1 MAIQGFKFD
10 PVIDIGVTIVVK
22 YAIAKQLAG
31 KRIITTDGEELGR
44 VVDLYFNELSGKLES
59 VLVDPNPD
67 SSLALRVKREGGGM
81 ITIPYT
87 SVLDVKDVMVVDR
100 RNLG

>member
-1 MAIQGFKFD
+1 M
-10 PVIDIGVTIVVK
+10 VK

-44 VVDLYFNELSGKLES
+44 IVDLGLNELSGKIDRVIIE
-59 VLVDPNPD
+59 PNPD
-67 SSLALRVKREGGGM
+67 SSIAEHAQREGAGY
-81 ITIPYT
+81 ITIPYG

-100 RNLG
+100 RGLTA

>member
-1 MAIQGFKFD
+1 MLIFMA
-10 PVIDIGVTIVVK
+10 K

-44 VVDLYFNELSGKLES
+44 IVDLYVNEVSGKLES
-59 VLVDPNPD
+59 VLVEPNPE
-67 SSLALRVKREGGGM
+67 STMAQRAGKEGV
-81 ITIPYT
+81 ITIPYA

-100 RNLG
+100 RGLAAQT

>member
-1 MAIQGFKFD
+1 M
-10 PVIDIGVTIVVK
+10 VK

-44 VVDLYFNELSGKLES
+44 VIDLYVNELTGKIES
-59 VLVDPNPD
+59 VLLEPNPD
-67 SSLALRVKREGGGM
+67 STLAIRGHKEAGGLV
-81 ITIPYT
+81 TVPYS

-100 RNLG
+100 RQLG

>member
-1 MAIQGFKFD
+1 M
-10 PVIDIGVTIVVK
+10 PK

-44 VVDLYFNELSGKLES
+44 VVDLYVNELNGKLES
-59 VLVDPNPD
+59 VIVEPNPD
-67 SSLALRVKREGGGM
+67 STLATKAGSDGVM
-81 ITIPYT
+81 TIPYS

-100 RNLG
+100 RGLAAQTA

>member
-1 MAIQGFKFD
+1 M
-10 PVIDIGVTIVVK
+10 VK

-44 VVDLYFNELSGKLES
+44 IIDLFMNELTGKIER
-59 VLVDPNPD
+59 VLIEPDPD
-67 SSLALRVKREGGGM
+67 STLASRAEGESGGM
-81 ITIPYT
+81 ITIPYS

-100 RNLG
+100 RELTG

>member
-1 MAIQGFKFD
+1 M
-10 PVIDIGVTIVVK
+10 VK

-44 VVDLYFNELSGKLES
+44 IVDFYINELTGKIER
-59 VLVDPNPD
+59 VLVEPNPD
-67 SSLALRVKREGGGM
+67 SSIAVKAEKEGAGL
-81 ITIPYT
+81 IQLPYS

-100 RNLG
+100 RELSS

>member
-1 MAIQGFKFD
+1 M
-10 PVIDIGVTIVVK
+10 VK

-31 KRIITTDGEELGR
+31 KRVITTDGEELGR
-44 VVDLYFNELSGKLES
+44 VVDLYVNELSGKLES
-59 VLVDPNPD
+59 VLVEPNPD
-67 SSLALRVKREGGGM
+67 STLALKAKKEGGGM
-81 ITIPYT
+81 VTIPYA